1 VVENTKSDQRI
12 TYYFGTRGS
21 SKPTME
27 EVDSFITEEM
37 GLVRDDGGAK
47 WTEGVTELIMLGMD
61 SWRQGQVERAH
72 LVSPERVE
80 SLEERNRE
88 LREKVS
94 DLQAKV
100 DKLDRDD
107 GKIEA
112 AVQVQ
117 RIEASILK
125 VLCNNIGAKSPNY
138 MSIEE
143 VSDKTGHDYD
153 TVVHYAVMLSR
164 VEFGGYVQFD
174 RMEDN
179 IKVQREDA
187 YEKYC
192 ESAGIDGVT
201 LDG

>member
-1 VVENTKSDQRI
+1 
-12 TYYFGTRGS
+12 
-21 SKPTME
+21 ME

-61 SWRQGQVERAH
+61 SWRQEQGQVERAH
-72 LVSPERVE
+72 LVSPESVE

-88 LREKVS
+88 LRGKIS

-107 GKIEA
+107 RKIEA
-112 AVQVQ
+112 AVRVQ

-153 TVVHYAVMLSR
+153 TVVHYAVMLAR
-164 VEFGGYVQFD
+164 VEFGGYFQFD

-192 ESAGIDGVT
+192 EAAGIDGVT

>member
-1 VVENTKSDQRI
+1 M
-12 TYYFGTRGS
+12 G
-21 SKPTME
+21 

-47 WTEGVTELIMLGMD
+47 WTEGITELIMLGMD

-107 GKIEA
+107 GKIDA
-112 AVQVQ
+112 AVRVQ

-153 TVVHYAVMLSR
+153 TIVHYAVMLAR
-164 VEFGGYVQFD
+164 AEFGGYVQFD

-192 ESAGIDGVT
+192 EAAGINGVT
-201 LDG
+201 LDE

>member
-1 VVENTKSDQRI
+1 MMPVVSVSGDINIIYVMFYTQAVPFMKCSKNTKSNQRI
-12 TYYFGTRGS
+12 AYYFGTSGS

-100 DKLDRDD
+100 DKLDRGQED
-107 GKIEA
+107 
-112 AVQVQ
+112 
-117 RIEASILK
+117 R
-125 VLCNNIGAKSPNY
+125 
-138 MSIEE
+138 
-143 VSDKTGHDYD
+143 
-153 TVVHYAVMLSR
+153 SR
-164 VEFGGYVQFD
+164 RPGT
-174 RMEDN
+174 
-179 IKVQREDA
+179 A
-187 YEKYC
+187 H
-192 ESAGIDGVT
+192 
-201 LDG
+201 